1 MLAVPSGGDLA
12 VRRCVERYGA
22 LVWSLARKYTP
33 SAADA
38 EDAVQD
44 IFLDLWR
51 SALRF
56 DPAQSSEAGFVAM
69 IARRRLVD
77 LRRRRARRAGEEELV
92 KPDVAQILPA
102 GEDRAEVS
110 LVARA
115 VAQLDAKERE
125 VLVLATYD
133 GLTQQEIAAQTGM
146 PIGTVKTL
154 ARRALMRV
162 RTALDAHLPTAEPRT
177 ATEVEP

>member
-1 MLAVPSGGDLA
+1 M
-12 VRRCVERYGA
+12 
-22 LVWSLARKYTP
+22 
-33 SAADA
+33 
-38 EDAVQD
+38 
-44 IFLDLWR
+44 
-51 SALRF
+51 
-56 DPAQSSEAGFVAM
+56 
-69 IARRRLVD
+69 
-77 LRRRRARRAGEEELV
+77 

-125 VLVLATYD
+125 ILVLATYD

-146 PIGTVKTL
+146 PLGTVKTL

-162 RTALDAHLPTAEPRT
+162 RTALDAQLPTAEPRT